1 MNSQQEIAAVAA
13 AVSGYRG
20 KLFAVPP
27 DGKSRTHR
35 DRSLEADAGA
45 GRRGVFEGG
54 GNAIRGS
61 RLVFPEDL
69 GHRPQD
75 RSRFDVTAVHAMC
88 IGGGVS
94 GV

>member
-27 DGKSRTHR
+27 DDKSGTDR

-45 GRRGVFEGG
+45 
-54 GNAIRGS
+54 
-61 RLVFPEDL
+61 
-69 GHRPQD
+69 
-75 RSRFDVTAVHAMC
+75 
-88 IGGGVS
+88 
-94 GV
+94 